1 MPKTGS
7 HAAVPHCTCSVAAHA
22 PKLVVLTGGPGAGKT
37 AILEFAQREFCKH
50 VTVLPEAAN
59 VLWQGNFPRRDSEL
73 ARRAAQRAIARV
85 QIELERIALEDVSH
99 AVVLCDR
106 GILDGLAYWPV
117 PKDGAS
123 ERTLEA
129 GPEADFY
136 AETGIDRVQE
146 LARYAAVI
154 HLRTPNAH
162 HGYNHRNPMRT
173 ENPTEASAIDERIV
187 AAWDG
192 HPRRFFVESS
202 PRFLTKLAQTIELIR
217 AEIPICCQ
225 GIPQRTLP
233 A

>member
-1 MPKTGS
+1 MPKTGT
-7 HAAVPHCTCSVAAHA
+7 HAAVPHCTCAVAAHA

-59 VLWQGNFPRRDSEL
+59 VLWQGKFPRRDSAL

-85 QIELERIALEDVSH
+85 QIELERIALEDTSH

-106 GILDGLAYWPV
+106 GTLDGVAYWP
-117 PKDGAS
+117 
-123 ERTLEA
+123 
-129 GPEADFY
+129 GPEAEFY
-136 AETGIDRVQE
+136 AETGIDRAHE

-154 HLRTPNAH
+154 HLRTPDAYN
-162 HGYNHRNPMRT
+162 GYNHRNPMRT
-173 ENPTEASAIDERIV
+173 ENSTQASVIDERIV

-192 HPRRFFVESS
+192 HPRRMFVDST

-217 AEIPICCQ
+217 AEIPMCCQ
-225 GIPQRTLP
+225 GIAQRMLP

>member
-1 MPKTGS
+1 MPKNGS
-7 HAAVPHCTCSVAAHA
+7 HAALPHCACTVAAHA

-59 VLWQGNFPRRDSEL
+59 ILWQGKFPRRDSDL

-85 QIELERIALEDVSH
+85 QIELERIALEDTSH
-99 AVVLCDR
+99 ALVLCDR
-106 GILDGLAYWPV
+106 GTLDGVAYWP
-117 PKDGAS
+117 
-123 ERTLEA
+123 
-129 GPEADFY
+129 GPNEEFY
-136 AETGIDRVQE
+136 AELGIDRAQE

-154 HLRTPNAH
+154 HLRTPNGQG
-162 HGYNHRNPMRT
+162 GYNHRNPMRI
-173 ENPTEASAIDERIV
+173 ENPAQASAIDERIV

-192 HPRRFFVESS
+192 HPRRVFVEST

-217 AEIPICCQ
+217 AEIPMCCQ

>member
-1 MPKTGS
+1 M
-7 HAAVPHCTCSVAAHA
+7 A
-22 PKLVVLTGGPGAGKT
+22 PGAGKT

-59 VLWQGNFPRRDSEL
+59 VLWQGNFPRRTSEL

-85 QIELERIALEDVSH
+85 QIELERIALEDVGH
-99 AVVLCDR
+99 ALVLCDR
-106 GILDGLAYWPV
+106 GTLDGLAYWPG

-129 GPEADFY
+129 GPAADFY

-162 HGYNHRNPMRT
+162 HGYNHRDPMRT
-173 ENPTEASAIDERIV
+173 ENPTEASAIDERMV

-192 HPRRFFVESS
+192 HPRRVFVEDW

-217 AEIPICCQ
+217 AEIPICSRAL
-225 GIPQRTLP
+225 PNAPLQRNKLQVLP
-233 A
+233 VTDNTVC